1 MGVLMDTL
9 GNFVSIF
16 LMPFESLAR
25 MKQRWA
31 EQSKMY
37 RFAALVMVM
46 ELTVF
51 AIYVS
56 LAAVPNYVSNNNMN
70 EGLFGLNCLPNDSL
84 DCPGRLKGVQALTII
99 TAILAFISVFC
110 VSKDWANGA
119 FWSSLYTLGS
129 SMASFFLWFSFN
141 NRITFGV
148 QQTQLEITDGIM
160 YPLSVAGM
168 VISGVSFLTWT
179 AFEVNFLGEDVTKQI
194 PDTILTIL
202 DAANALLPPNNFAQK
217 IRNIRFTKDPSVGVG
232 FV

>member
-1 MGVLMDTL
+1 MGVVMDMI
-9 GNFVSIF
+9 GNLISLF

-25 MKQRWA
+25 MKQRWMD
-31 EQSKMY
+31 QSKMY
-37 RFAALVMVM
+37 RFAVLVIVM
-46 ELTVF
+46 ELAVF
-51 AIYVS
+51 SIYIS
-56 LAAVPNYVSNNNMN
+56 LAMVPNYVTNESMN

-99 TAILAFISVFC
+99 TAILAFSSAFC
-110 VSKDWANGA
+110 ITKDWANGA
-119 FWSSLYTLGS
+119 FWSSLYTLAA

-141 NRITFGV
+141 NRVIFGV
-148 QQTQLEITDGIM
+148 KQTQLDITDGIM

-168 VISGVSFLTWT
+168 VISGVSFLSWT
-179 AFEVNFLGEDVTKQI
+179 AYEVNFLGEDVTKQI